1 MEKQEVRQLNGLALA
16 YMGDAILETYIR
28 QYLIEQGKV
37 RPNKLHQ
44 AATHYVSAKAQ
55 AKVAYALL
63 EAEMLTEEEV
73 QIIKRGRNA
82 KSHASPKNTDMKT
95 YRLSTGME
103 ALLGYLYLQQS
114 TDRLHEIIDFTIK
127 VVEEGTE
134 NGGTS
139 S

>member
-114 TDRLHEIIDFTIK
+114 TDRLHEIIDFMIK